1 MFIDVIPAAFTEE
14 SVTSS
19 ISTFQR
25 TLNRLSDFAE
35 DFAGKLL
42 VAIIIFLVG
51 RFLIS
56 QLRKFFSKMLQRRRI
71 DETVRSF
78 LDSLINI
85 SLKIIL
91 AIIII
96 GQLGIQTTSFAAMIA
111 AAGLAVGMA
120 MKDNLANFAGGVMIL
135 FNRPFKV
142 KDRIQSQGQDG
153 TVQSIGILYTELL
166 TPDNRTIFI
175 PNGPLSTGTIVN
187 YSTEPTRRV
196 DVTFSVGYGVELSKI
211 KEIAREIVA
220 SNENILPTPE
230 PVVELSTISNGSID
244 ITVRVWV
251 KSSDFAAV
259 NRFLNEN
266 IYMTL
271 ARLGIYTPAVTTVKI
286 INS

>member
-1 MFIDVIPAAFTEE
+1 MFIDVIPAALTEE

-19 ISTFQR
+19 ISTLQR

-78 LDSLINI
+78 LDSLTNI

-244 ITVRVWV
+244 VTVRVWV

>member
-1 MFIDVIPAAFTEE
+1 MFIDVIPAALTEE

-19 ISTFQR
+19 ISTLQR

-244 ITVRVWV
+244 VTVRVWV

>member
-1 MFIDVIPAAFTEE
+1 MFIDVIPAALTEE

-19 ISTFQR
+19 ISTLQR